1 MIAFFEVLACVA
13 DSLIAVNFVS
23 KANGSKLTELKC
35 LIFSLIY
42 FLFNVI
48 SVFSGLNP
56 EYIVIFNLL
65 LLFVLSFLTGSY
77 KKFKTYVS
85 PVCVVAM
92 CLFVAAF
99 AIVFF
104 EFVSHHNFYETQLIV
119 RESGKIRLTYLIVTR
134 LISFVILT
142 FLLPIFTNTV
152 SFKIQDYILMLIF
165 PISMLYVFWIV
176 LIFIVIIAWE
186 STAVLGAWPLVAM
199 MFISFFCIFYLIYR
213 IGKNNSE
220 REKRLLYEQ
229 MLKYEEK
236 RYGDIEGV
244 LEQLR
249 KIRHDMNHQLF
260 LVKMKLDG
268 KDYNGAEKELE
279 GIMDNVS
286 NVGSIIKTNNKVI
299 DYMVNTKLGSLPYAS
314 VMVTGEL
321 DGLSVLDEM
330 DLSIIMGNLIDN
342 AVEAVKNLES
352 PKIELSIYPK
362 DNYINMVFKNTV
374 EKSVLESNPQLV
386 TSKADKANHGYGLK
400 SVKEIME
407 RTKGDISFYEED
419 GLFVVHLMIQT
430 KN

>member
-1 MIAFFEVLACVA
+1 MWQILWK
-13 DSLIAVNFVS
+13 D
-23 KANGSKLTELKC
+23 
-35 LIFSLIY
+35 FS
-42 FLFNVI
+42 F
-48 SVFSGLNP
+48 P
-56 EYIVIFNLL
+56 
-65 LLFVLSFLTGSY
+65 LFVLSFLTGSY

-85 PVCVVAM
+85 PVCVVGVYVF
-92 CLFVAAF
+92 LFFVVRTSF
-99 AIVFF
+99 AIYMDTNFSETMEVILKPGLPR
-104 EFVSHHNFYETQLIV
+104 NFYLLVINV
-119 RESGKIRLTYLIVTR
+119 LKY
-134 LISFVILT
+134 FVLC
-142 FLLPIFTNTV
+142 FLLPIFTKTV
-152 SFKIQDYILMLIF
+152 TFKFQDYFLIILF
-165 PISMLYVFWIV
+165 PITMLYVMWTMSISILSYASKAVMLFY
-176 LIFIVIIAWE
+176 LP
-186 STAVLGAWPLVAM
+186 AVLLLI
-199 MFISFFCIFYLIYR
+199 ISFLGIYYLIYR

-249 KIRHDMNHQLF
+249 KIRHDMNHQL
-260 LVKMKLDG
+260 LLMKMKLDG

-352 PKIELSIYPK
+352 PKIELSIYQK

-374 EKSVLESNPQLV
+374 EKSVLESNPQLI

-419 GLFVVHLMIQT
+419 GLFVVHLMIQV
-430 KN
+430 KS

>member
-35 LIFSLIY
+35 LVFSLIY

-48 SVFSGLNP
+48 SVFSGLKP
-56 EYIVIFNLL
+56 EYIIVFNLL

-85 PVCVVAM
+85 PVCV
-92 CLFVAAF
+92 
-99 AIVFF
+99 IV
-104 EFVSHHNFYETQLIV
+104 VSGVISYIAQ
-119 RESGKIRLTYLIVTR
+119 
-134 LISFVILT
+134 ISFAAYMGMSFVDIVKKLSSSGLPRVYYLLIT
-142 FLLPIFTNTV
+142 SLFSFLVLAFIIPIITKAV
-152 SFKIQDYILMLIF
+152 SFKIQDYFLMLLFPMTIF
-165 PISMLYVFWIV
+165 YVMNTMSWSV
-176 LIFIVIIAWE
+176 LVYAPKGIMRVYFPVIIMLFA
-186 STAVLGAWPLVAM
+186 SLTG
-199 MFISFFCIFYLIYR
+199 IYYTIYR
-213 IGKNNSE
+213 LGKNNSE

-249 KIRHDMNHQLF
+249 KIRHDMNHQLI

-352 PKIELSIYPK
+352 PKIELSIYQK

-419 GLFVVHLMIQT
+419 GLFVVHLMIQV
-430 KN
+430 KS